1 MTSRAITEV
10 WIKTVEVFQ
19 KYNVP
24 VTNKSLQVLVN
35 DNILQVLL
43 TELNN
48 VVVGSTSAT
57 CIEGG

>member
-1 MTSRAITEV
+1 MTPRAATEV
-10 WIKTVEVFQ
+10 WIETVEVFQ

-24 VTNKSLQVLVN
+24 ITNKSLQVLVS
-35 DNILQVLL
+35 DIILQVLL

-48 VVVGSTSAT
+48 VVGSSSST